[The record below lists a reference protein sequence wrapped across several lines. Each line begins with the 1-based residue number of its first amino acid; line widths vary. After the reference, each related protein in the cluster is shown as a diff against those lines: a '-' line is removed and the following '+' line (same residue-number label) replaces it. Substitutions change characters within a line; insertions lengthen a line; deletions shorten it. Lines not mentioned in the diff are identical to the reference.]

1 MIAAPVRYDVA
12 IMGAEVVLPPLGV
25 HRLTVAISGGRVA
38 ALLDPGVPVDAART
52 IDAPGKVVMP
62 GAIDPHTH
70 FSYEGYSGMPLDAL
84 GAHFESE
91 SASALVGGVTTVLI
105 TYRNAS
111 PYQEIFEEMKRAG
124 ETHSRI
130 DFAYSLGITSEEQ
143 CAAIPAYYRDYGVSS
158 FKFYMAYRGEDAK
171 ATGNVYNTYDDGFLY
186 ESMGLIA
193 DIPGAMAM
201 VHPENIDVIAR
212 LRRRFQAEG
221 RDGLAVWTASRPDFA
236 EAENIRRALYLGQE
250 AGCAVY
256 IPHLSCRKGLEAVLE
271 HRARGTTAAYIETC
285 PQYLTHTK
293 DSPEGN
299 LAKVNPPLRD
309 PDDQEAL
316 WQAIASGAIDTFGT
330 DHCGVQREV
339 KSGDIWS
346 AVPGFPGVAT
356 MLPVL
361 LSEGVRRGRLT
372 LAQVAAVTSYQ
383 TARIFNLYPR
393 KGTLLPGSDADLAV
407 VDLGLARQVT
417 PELLRSRA
425 DFSLYEGKEIVG
437 WPVLTMV
444 RGQVMMADGEI
455 VGQPGNGRYQP
466 RFAREETT
474 AEKESR

>member
-1 MIAAPVRYDVA
+1 MSAAPVRYDVA
-12 IMGAEVVLPPLGV
+12 ITGAEVVLPPLGV
-25 HRLTVAISGGRVA
+25 HRVTIAIAGGRVA
-38 ALLDPGVPVDAART
+38 ALLDPATPVDAART
-52 IDAPGKVVMP
+52 IDARGKLVMP

-70 FSYEGYSGMPLDAL
+70 FSYEGYRGMPLDAL

-105 TYRNAS
+105 TYRNAP
-111 PYQEIFEEMKRAG
+111 PYQEIFEEMKQAG
-124 ETHSRI
+124 ERRSRI
-130 DFAYSLGITSEEQ
+130 DFAYSLGITSDEQ
-143 CAAIPAYYRDYGVSS
+143 RAGIPTYYREFGVSS

-186 ESMGLIA
+186 EAMGTIA
-193 DIPGAMAM
+193 GIPGAMAM

-212 LRRRFQAEG
+212 LRRRYQAEG
-221 RDGLAVWTASRPDFA
+221 KDGLAMWTASRPDFA
-236 EAENIRRALYLGQE
+236 EAENVRRALYLGEQ
-250 AGCAVY
+250 AGCPVY
-256 IPHLSCRKGLEAVLE
+256 IPHLSCRKGVEAVLE
-271 HRARGTTAAYIETC
+271 HRARRTNPAYIETC

-316 WQAIASGAIDTFGT
+316 WAAIASGDVDTFGT
-330 DHCGVQREV
+330 DHCGVRRET
-339 KSGDIWS
+339 KAGDVWA

-361 LSEGVRRGRLT
+361 LSEGVRRGRVT
-372 LAQVAAVTSYQ
+372 LLQAAAVVSYN

-407 VDLGLARQVT
+407 VDLGLARKVT
-417 PELLRSRA
+417 PALLKSRS
-425 DFSLYEGKEIVG
+425 DFSLYEGREIVG

-444 RGQVMMADGEI
+444 RGTVMMSDGEI
-455 VGQPGNGRYQP
+455 VGEPGHGRYQT
-466 RFAREETT
+466 RFTERDADSGR
-474 AEKESR
+474 ASR

>member
-1 MIAAPVRYDVA
+1 MSAAPVRYDVA
-12 IMGAEVVLPPLGV
+12 ITDGEVVLPPLGV
-25 HRLTVAISGGRVA
+25 RPLTIAISRGRVA
-38 ALLDPGVPVDAART
+38 ALLEPGAPVNAATT
-52 IDAPGKVVMP
+52 IDARGKVVMP

-70 FSYEGYSGMPLDAL
+70 FSYEGYRGMPLDAL

-105 TYRNAS
+105 TYRNAA

-124 ETHSRI
+124 EGGSRI

-143 CAAIPAYYRDYGVSS
+143 RAGIPAYHREYGVSS

-186 ESMGLIA
+186 EAMGAIA
-193 DIPGAMAM
+193 GIPGAMAM

-212 LRRRFQAEG
+212 LRRQYQAEG
-221 RDGLAVWTASRPDFA
+221 RDGLAMWTASRPDFA
-236 EAENIRRALYLGQE
+236 EAENIRRALYLGEQ
-250 AGCAVY
+250 AACPVY
-256 IPHLSCRKGLEAVLE
+256 IPHLSCRKGLDAVLE
-271 HRARGTTAAYIETC
+271 HRARRTTAAYIETC

-309 PDDQEAL
+309 RHDQEAL
-316 WQAIASGAIDTFGT
+316 WAGIAGGDVDTFGT
-330 DHCGVQREV
+330 DHCGVRREV
-339 KSGDIWS
+339 KAGDVWA

-372 LAQVAAVTSYQ
+372 LTQVAAVVSYR
-383 TARIFNLYPR
+383 TARLFNLYPR

-407 VDLGLARQVT
+407 IDLGLARKVT
-417 PELLRSRA
+417 PQLLKSRS
-425 DFSLYEGKEIVG
+425 DFSLYEGQEIVG

-444 RGQVMMADGEI
+444 RGRVMMAGGEI
-455 VGQPGNGRYQP
+455 VGEPGHGRYQP
-466 RFAREETT
+466 RFASTDTNDGRI
-474 AEKESR
+474 AR